1 VAGGVYPELEARPEP
16 PRAVVRS
23 LSPFPTLAT
32 PTIANAEI
40 VKPGD
45 AAYAVTL
52 PLHNKRND
60 VQPSI
65 RILCSSTQAVSDSV
79 KWVRG
84 QGLSL
89 ALRSGGHCY
98 EGFSQSPGVVIDVR
112 RMGLVTLDQPTQ
124 SVYVSAGATLG
135 KVYDK
140 VAAAGFAIA
149 AGSCRAV
156 GVSGHTLGG
165 GQGLLGRRYG
175 LTADNLLGLRV
186 VDAQGAIREI
196 DATHDADLFW
206 AMRGGGGG
214 GFAVATRFRFRM
226 HALATVHTFS
236 VSWTFPSTETG
247 LTRAGQ
253 IFDAWQRWAPQAPNA
268 IMAIMTAQKP
278 QASQIK
284 LRVFGQTTGTRAQL
298 ESQLN
303 ANVIVRAPTVAL
315 SVVTRSF
322 IAAANKYG
330 GGDDP
335 DPVYMDAKSDV
346 VTSPLGTTA
355 IRALLDAIIA
365 IPSNNV
371 VAICDPYG
379 GAIADVAAN
388 ATAFPHRGISTYVI
402 QYYANWGVAADTPI
416 RVPRLAQVHA
426 AMRPYMSGGAYVNYC
441 DMDLAQSA
449 YPQAYWGANLTRLK
463 QVKQAVDPTNFFRH
477 GQSVPLV

>member
-1 VAGGVYPELEARPEP
+1 MDSVYPELEQRPEP
-16 PRAVVRS
+16 RRAVVRS
-23 LSPFPTLAT
+23 QSPFPTLAT
-32 PTIANAEI
+32 PAIPNAEF

-45 AAYAVTL
+45 AEYAATL

-65 RILCSSTQAVSDSV
+65 RILCSSTQAVADSV
-79 KWVRG
+79 KWVRD
-84 QGLSL
+84 QGLPL

-112 RMGLVTLDQPTQ
+112 RMALVTVDAGTQ

-140 VAAAGFAIA
+140 VAAQGFALA

-175 LTADNLLGLRV
+175 LTADNLLGMRV
-186 VDAQGAIREI
+186 VDSDGTIREI
-196 DATHDADLFW
+196 DGTHDADLFW

-214 GFAVATRFRFRM
+214 SFAVATRFRFKM
-226 HALATVHTFS
+226 HQLATVRTFS

-253 IFDAWQRWAPQAPNA
+253 VFDAWQHWAPQAPDA
-268 IMAIMTAQKP
+268 IMAIMTVQKP

-284 LRVFGQTTGTRAQL
+284 LRVFGQTTGTAAQL
-298 ESQLN
+298 TQQLN
-303 ANVIVRAPTVAL
+303 AHLIVRPPTVAP
-315 SVVTRSF
+315 SIVTRSF
-322 IAAANKYG
+322 IGAVNKYG
-330 GGDDP
+330 GNSDA
-335 DPVYMDAKSDV
+335 VYMDAKSDV
-346 VTSPLGTTA
+346 VTAPLGTAA
-355 IRALLDAIIA
+355 IRTFFNAILA

-379 GAIADVAAN
+379 GAIANVAAD
-388 ATAFPHRGISTYVI
+388 ATAFPNRGSQTYVI
-402 QYYANWGVAADTPI
+402 QYYSNWSVSAQTPVRI
-416 RVPRLAQVHA
+416 PLLAQVYA
-426 AMRPYMSGGAYVNYC
+426 AMRPYMTGGAYVNYC
-441 DMDLAQSA
+441 DIDLANYA
-449 YPQAYWGANLTRLK
+449 QAYWGANLPRLK
-463 QVKQAVDPTNFFRH
+463 QVKQAVDPQDFFKH
-477 GQSVPLV
+477 GQSVPLM

>member
-1 VAGGVYPELEARPEP
+1 VESVYPELEQRPEP

-23 LSPFPTLAT
+23 QSPFPALAT
-32 PTIANAEI
+32 PTIPNAEF

-45 AAYAVTL
+45 PEYAATL

-65 RILCSSTQAVSDSV
+65 RILCSSTQAVADSV
-79 KWVRG
+79 KWVRD
-84 QGLSL
+84 QGLPL

-112 RMGLVTLDQPTQ
+112 RMGLVTLDQSTQ

-140 VAAAGFAIA
+140 VAEQGFAIA

-175 LTADNLLGLRV
+175 LTADNLMGLRV
-186 VDAQGAIREI
+186 VDAQGVIREI

-214 GFAVATRFRFRM
+214 SFAVATRFRFKM
-226 HALATVHTFS
+226 HALATVRTFS

-247 LTRAGQ
+247 LARAGQ
-253 IFDAWQRWAPQAPNA
+253 VFDAWQRWAPQAPNA
-268 IMAIMTAQKP
+268 IMAIMTVQKP

-284 LRVFGQTTGTRAQL
+284 LRVFGQTTGTIAQL
-298 ESQLN
+298 QSQLN

-315 SVVTRSF
+315 SIVTRSF
-322 IAAANKYG
+322 IGAVNKYG
-330 GGDDP
+330 GNSDA
-335 DPVYMDAKSDV
+335 VYMDAKSDV
-346 VTSPLGTTA
+346 VTSPLGATA
-355 IRALLDAIIA
+355 IRALLDAILA

-388 ATAFPHRGISTYVI
+388 ATAFPHRGTSTYVI
-402 QYYANWGVAADTPI
+402 QYYSNWSVAADTPI
-416 RVPRLAQVHA
+416 RVPRLAQVYA
-426 AMRPYMSGGAYVNYC
+426 AMRPYMTGAAYVNYC
-441 DMDLAQSA
+441 DMDLAETA
-449 YPQAYWGANLTRLK
+449 YPQAYWGANLARLK

-477 GQSVPLV
+477 AQSVPLN